1 MDRSYTKIGDQ
12 DFHLYKDCK
21 YSSHYTILNH
31 EYFEQDNLP
40 YNPNTLAF
48 KDRKLNRKLEK
59 ALRVDQGVGTRP
71 SGEFKHNLIMFYVF
85 VNGFFVVFF
94 MFFGLFYGSG
104 GISLKV
110 LRFHLACLATLAVFG
125 NAGLV
130 MLMRNK
136 EFLINSKLF
145 FAIYSITVYIY
156 LIISSHSVQDS
167 IFSTSSE
174 VQGLPSILTLS
185 CFTIFVRLVL
195 FDSYFY
201 FLLMSLFISIFYLS
215 INLSLSSYSIYSTL
229 SEFSI
234 LVLFLA
240 LSTVDSQLVDIR
252 TKQVFWRIS
261 QEAEL
266 VKQMTKSNEYDR
278 KFSIISLF
286 QRCKHIKS
294 ELKSVAS
301 AVMYKDLRA
310 RLKQA
315 ILDLDFIQKNLG
327 NNEEEPYEIDNN
339 ENLDEED
346 RQFIVQ
352 NYLKRDEVKVR
363 RRQVKSATIIE
374 IPMKTLDFTFN
385 DCGIAELESTLNT
398 LGKNWTFDVCFIH
411 QISGRSVF
419 VIGNY
424 LFQKYRLNEFLKI
437 TEDIQ
442 KSFFNLLESEYKDNP
457 YHNACH
463 AADVCQSL
471 IYFVLQSNLC
481 KFMNALDTATCVVA
495 ALGHDVRH
503 PGVTNR
509 FIVNNREPL
518 ALEYNDVSVLENM
531 HCSTIFTLLQIPSSN
546 VFLYLQTEDW
556 FYMRK
561 LMIYMILET
570 DMSRHFEI
578 FSKFKSKSASLDWEV
593 LDDRLQILGM
603 GLKCADIGHSA
614 KSTELHE
621 KWTVLVCEEFF
632 LQGDTEK
639 SRNQT
644 VSMYCDR
651 ENTDISKSQAG
662 FIKNICLPL
671 YEVWCGYLNSEIIQ
685 NNCLKQLEKNLCYW
699 NEKFKA
705 RKMSVQHELV
715 PDLPNLKISCSAQEL
730 PDS

>member
-1 MDRSYTKIGDQ
+1 MDRSYSKIGDQ

-31 EYFEQDNLP
+31 EYFEQYNLP

-48 KDRKLNRKLEK
+48 KDKKLNRRLEK
-59 ALRVDQGVGTRP
+59 ALRVDQGVRNKP
-71 SGEFKHNLIMFYVF
+71 SGEFKHNLIMFYIF
-85 VNGFFVVFF
+85 LNGFIAVFLT
-94 MFFGLFYGSG
+94 FFGLIYGSG
-104 GISLKV
+104 DISLKV
-110 LRFHLACLATLAVFG
+110 LRFHICWLVALAALG
-125 NAGLV
+125 NVGLV
-130 MLMRNK
+130 MLLRKK
-136 EFLINSKLF
+136 EFLINSKIF
-145 FAIYSITVYIY
+145 FVIFSMVVYVY
-156 LIISSHSVQDS
+156 LIISSQSVQDS
-167 IFSTSSE
+167 LFDTSSKSE
-174 VQGLPSILTLS
+174 GLPCILTLS
-185 CFTIFVRLVL
+185 CYTIFVRLVL

-266 VKQMTKSNEYDR
+266 VKQMTKSNEFDR

-301 AVMYKDLRA
+301 AVMYKDLRVK
-310 RLKQA
+310 LKQA
-315 ILDLDFIQKNLG
+315 ILDLDYIQKNIG
-327 NNEEEPYEIDNN
+327 NNEEEAYEIDKN
-339 ENLDEED
+339 ENIDEED
-346 RQFIVQ
+346 RQFIAQ
-352 NYLKRDEVKVR
+352 NYLRRDEVKIR
-363 RRQVKSATIIE
+363 RRQAKSVTIME
-374 IPMKTLDFTFN
+374 IPMKTLEFTFN
-385 DCGIAELESTLNT
+385 DYGIAELESILNT
-398 LGKNWTFDVCFIH
+398 LGKNWTFDVWFIH
-411 QISGRSVF
+411 QITGHSVY

-437 TEDIQ
+437 TQDTQ
-442 KSFFNLLESEYKDNP
+442 KSFFTLLESEYKDNP

-463 AADVCQSL
+463 AADVCQSF

-481 KFMNALDTATCVVA
+481 KFMNTLDTATCVIA

-509 FIVNNREPL
+509 FIINNREPL

-531 HCSTIFTLLQIPSSN
+531 HCSTIFTILQIPSNN
-546 VFLYLQTEDW
+546 VFQYLQSEDW

-561 LMIYMILET
+561 LLIYMILET

-578 FSKFKSKSASLDWEV
+578 CSKFKSKSTNLDWEV
-593 LDDRLQILGM
+593 LEDRLQILGM

-621 KWTVLVCEEFF
+621 KWTSLVCEEFF

-639 SRNQT
+639 SRSMPI
-644 VSMYCDR
+644 SMYCDR

-662 FIKNICLPL
+662 FIKNICIPL

-685 NNCLKQLEKNLCYW
+685 GSCLKQLEKNFSHW
-699 NEKFKA
+699 NDKFKS
-705 RKMSVQHELV
+705 RKLSVQHELL
-715 PDLPNLKISCSAQEL
+715 PGLPNLKVSSSAQEL
-730 PDS
+730 PDT